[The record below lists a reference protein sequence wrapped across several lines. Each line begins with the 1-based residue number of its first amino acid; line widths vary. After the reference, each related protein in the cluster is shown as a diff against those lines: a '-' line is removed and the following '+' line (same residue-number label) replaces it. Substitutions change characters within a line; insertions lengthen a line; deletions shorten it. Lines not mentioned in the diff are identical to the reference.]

1 MTTANLAW
9 DHMID
14 VHLTLICATDLAYT
28 TITLEH
34 ALTLFA
40 VASAVQLI

>member
-1 MTTANLAW
+1 MISTYLARY
-9 DHMID
+9 HMID

-34 ALTLFA
+34 TLTLFA
-40 VASAVQLI
+40 VASAIQLI

>member
-1 MTTANLAW
+1 
-9 DHMID
+9 MID
-14 VHLTLICATDLAYT
+14 VHLTLICATYLAHA

-40 VASAVQLI
+40 ITPTVQLI

>member
-1 MTTANLAW
+1 MTTTNLAW
-9 DHMID
+9 YHMID

-34 ALTLFA
+34 AFALLA